1 MKDAYA
7 WDPKEEDDTQTC
19 RLIILH
25 FAIKFDK
32 LSKVIGT
39 KMYIFEKNY

>member
-7 WDPKEEDDTQTC
+7 PDAKEEDDTQTC

-25 FAIKFDK
+25 LAIKFDK

-39 KMYIFEKNY
+39 KMYIFEKNI